1 MRSAGFLW
9 ATMVLVT
16 AACDGLPGV
25 GDGDGDDDERGQ
37 TVITVEVPLEGIP
50 PSGECTHITSVR
62 LADFATRNYIGP
74 LAGATFNAP
83 KGETR
88 ITATAYAPPCD
99 PEPAEPNWIADE
111 QIVFLVEG
119 ANTIHLDFRPNVA
132 VGVDPIF
139 WDDQDPQ
146 LVIQPGSEV
155 RTGRNFE
162 DGASPS
168 YAIDGWDVMQVT
180 LPPTG
185 GGGTPTT
192 SMLFST
198 RTSPLPY
205 TPRGMAR
212 LPDGRFVFQVAE
224 SNGPLQVFDGAG
236 NWLESWPVQRDPG
249 MIQFDSTDGL
259 ERIDAT
265 HLVRT
270 AFLNVPLNCP
280 DFEGPDCIQSAIEIL
295 ELRSGPSGNFVAVSQ
310 QFLLPFPYNVEY
322 PLGVAPG
329 PSGSFIVST
338 LPGGPD
344 TRLLRLDA
352 AGALI
357 AGPVMLAGSNE
368 GLFLN
373 AAGGKLAALTYKGM
387 LSMHVPSTL
396 APRAGEVLS
405 YLLGAGVSIPLSL
418 AWNSS
423 FGEFLSVDLDNQVV
437 RANQTFTFAEPIG
450 FDSSGYTLV
459 SGLDL
464 HELNNELIV
473 LDRIPPI
480 DPGTGQRLARMDRY
494 DLFDSGYLG
503 STILQGV
510 PADVRQQTL
519 SVWQGPNAVLTH
531 YRRPG
536 GVLDASLDSTI
547 FVHAMSG
554 SLMFNF
560 NLAAWGV
567 RRILSLSA
575 LPVTN
580 EIALMGTDQDGTV
593 RLMVIDAT
601 GTPVRS
607 YRTDGIHNFTDMA
620 PITSG
625 PFAGQVGVVTGQPS
639 SFLRIASP

>member
-25 GDGDGDDDERGQ
+25 GGDGDDDDRGQ
-37 TVITVEVPLEGIP
+37 AVITVEVPLEGIP
-50 PSGECTHITSVR
+50 PTGECAHITSVR

-74 LAGATFNAP
+74 LDGAVFNAP

-88 ITATAYAPPCD
+88 INATAYAPPCD

-119 ANTIHLDFRPNVA
+119 ANAIHLDFRPNVV
-132 VGVDPIF
+132 VGVDPTF

-162 DGASPS
+162 DGASPN
-168 YAIDGWDVMQVT
+168 YAVDGWDVMQVT

-185 GGGTPTT
+185 GGGTPTST
-192 SMLFST
+192 MLFST

-212 LPDGRFVFQVAE
+212 MPDGRFVFQVAE
-224 SNGPLQVFDGAG
+224 SNAPLQVFDGAG
-236 NWLESWPVQRDPG
+236 TWNESWPVQLDPG
-249 MIQFDSTDGL
+249 MTQFDSTDGL

-295 ELRSGPSGNFVAVSQ
+295 ELRSGPSGNFAAVSQ

-329 PSGSFIVST
+329 PTGSFIVST

-344 TRLLRLDA
+344 TRLIRLDA

-357 AGPVMLAGSNE
+357 AGPVALAGSNE

-373 AAGGKLAALTYKGM
+373 GAGGKLAALTYKGV

-405 YLLGAGVSIPLSL
+405 YLLGAGVSIPSSL
-418 AWNSS
+418 AWHAS
-423 FGEFLSVDLDNQVV
+423 FGEFIALDIDNQVV
-437 RANQTFTFAEPIG
+437 HANETFTFAEPRG
-450 FDSSGYTLV
+450 FDSSGYILV
-459 SGLDL
+459 SGLDVDVV
-464 HELNNELIV
+464 NGELIV
-473 LDRIPPI
+473 IDRVPPI
-480 DPGTGQRLARMDRY
+480 EPGSGQRLARIDRY
-494 DLFDSGYLG
+494 DDIDFGYLG

-519 SVWQGPNAVLTH
+519 SIAQGNLVLTH

-536 GVLDASLDSTI
+536 GVYDPSLDPTI
-547 FVHAMSG
+547 FVHQMDG
-554 SLMFNF
+554 SLLYNI

-575 LPVTN
+575 LPASN
-580 EIALMGTDQDGTV
+580 ETALIGTDPDGTV
-593 RLMVIDAT
+593 RLMVIDST

-607 YRTDGIHNFTDMA
+607 YRTDAIFNLTDMA

-639 SFLRIASP
+639 TFLRIAAP